1 MPLNNRKL
9 YAIFV
14 TVEKLRGKLLKIVL
28 ETLSGTTA
36 LSTVLEQILKHPLAT
51 SGTIG
56 DIRQLLTG
64 VLTHSRYEQVL
75 VETTARLVSL
85 ELHETLKKSLK
96 KAGRAYASRSHICP
110 VCRQILSQGTDYTV
124 LFACGHVFHVQC
136 LGEPKLCYKCL
147 HDKGWAPAATNST
160 EVPPPRPPVSSI
172 QRPYN

>member
-1 MPLNNRKL
+1 MER
-9 YAIFV
+9 
-14 TVEKLRGKLLKIVL
+14 LRGKLLKIVL

-85 ELHETLKKSLK
+85 ELHETLKKSLRE
-96 KAGRAYASRSHICP
+96 AGRACASRSQICP
-110 VCRQILSQGTDYTV
+110 VCRQVLSQCAEYTV
-124 LFACGHVFHVQC
+124 LFNCGHVFHTHC
-136 LGEPKLCYKCL
+136 LGEPKICYKCL
-147 HDKGWAPAATNST
+147 DDKGWAPAATNSS
-160 EVPPPRPPVSSI
+160 ELPRPKPPVS
-172 QRPYN
+172 